1 MIWKLKKGD
10 SFVEAEMTSRE
21 RFINALERKD
31 VDRAPY
37 GYLWFGAG
45 HAVLERMGTNLKDVY
60 CSAEGIAR
68 AQILA
73 REMYHH
79 DNVMS
84 PWGCLLVEAE
94 ALGTKVIIKENAY
107 PVVEKY
113 GLKSAAE
120 HELINTADIKRS
132 GRVKTISGSIEILKR
147 KIGDE
152 AFIAGAAM
160 SPLMLASQVMG
171 GSRLCIDM
179 LKDRDNFHALLEKLT
194 ESCILFVDSLLEAG
208 ADGIF
213 IENGE
218 NTGDLFSPQMAEE
231 FMLPYT
237 KKLYDYIKAE
247 RGYVISHNCAANAF
261 YNLELK
267 LEPNAL
273 NFAFGDVRLLGKKH
287 GIECKKLHN
296 HNNIGCGPRHC
307 FKEFKEFSDAGI
319 CLMGN
324 IIPDAP
330 LTRSRAEIEHEIK
343 SCLSAA
349 PEKGF
354 ILATGCEIPL
364 NTPPEKM
371 DMLWNA
377 VKAGI

>member
-1 MIWKLKKGD
+1 
-10 SFVEAEMTSRE
+10 MTSRE
-21 RFINALERKD
+21 RFIGALEGEN
-31 VDRAPY
+31 VDRVPY

-45 HAVLERMGTNLKDVY
+45 HAVLERMGVTLRDAY

-94 ALGTKVIIKENAY
+94 ALGTKINIKENAY
-107 PVVEKY
+107 PAVTKY
-113 GLKSAAE
+113 ALKSATE
-120 HELINTADIKRS
+120 HELINPESVEKSD
-132 GRVKTISGSIEILKR
+132 RVKTITESIEILK
-147 KIGDE
+147 KEIGNE
-152 AFIAGAAM
+152 AFITGAAM

-179 LKDRDNFHALLEKLT
+179 LKDRDSFHSLLEKLT
-194 ESCILFVDSLLEAG
+194 ESCILFASSMLEAG

-213 IENGE
+213 VENGE

-237 KKLYDYIKAE
+237 KKLYNHIKAE
-247 RGYVISHNCAANAF
+247 GGYVISHNCAASAF
-261 YNLELK
+261 YDLEMK
-267 LEPNAL
+267 LEPHAL
-273 NFAFGDVRLLGKKH
+273 NFAFGNVRLLGKKY
-287 GIECKKLHN
+287 GVECRKLHN
-296 HNNIGCGPRHC
+296 HNNIGCGPRYC
-307 FKEFKEFSDAGI
+307 FREFNELSDSGI

-324 IIPDAP
+324 IIPDAA
-330 LTRSRAEIEHEIK
+330 LVGSRAEIEHEVR

-364 NTPPEKM
+364 NTPLEKM
-371 DMLWNA
+371 EMLWNA
-377 VKAGI
+377 IKAEI

>member
-1 MIWKLKKGD
+1 M
-10 SFVEAEMTSRE
+10 EAEMTSRE
-21 RFINALERKD
+21 RFINALEGNY
-31 VDRAPY
+31 VDRVPY

-45 HAVLERMGTNLKDVY
+45 HAVLERMGTSLKDAY
-60 CSAEGIAR
+60 GSAEGIAR

-73 REMYHH
+73 REMYHQ

-94 ALGTKVIIKENAY
+94 ALGTKVNIKENAY
-107 PVVEKY
+107 PTVAKY
-113 GLKSAAE
+113 VLKSAAE
-120 HELINTADIKRS
+120 HELINPDDIEKS
-132 GRVKTISGSIEILKR
+132 GRVKTISGSVEILK
-147 KIGDE
+147 KEIGDE
-152 AFIAGAAM
+152 AFITGATM

-179 LKDRDNFHALLEKLT
+179 LKDRDSFHALLEKLT
-194 ESCILFVDSLLEAG
+194 ESCILFADALLEAG

-213 IENGE
+213 VENGE

-237 KKLYDYIKAE
+237 KKLYDHIKA
-247 RGYVISHNCAANAF
+247 GGSYVISHNCAAHAF
-261 YNLELK
+261 YDLEMK
-267 LEPNAL
+267 LEPHAL
-273 NFAFGDVRLLGKKH
+273 NFAFGDVRLLGKKY
-287 GIECKKLHN
+287 GVECKKLHN
-296 HNNIGCGPRHC
+296 HKNIGCGPRHC

-330 LTRSRAEIEHEIK
+330 LTGSCAEIEHEVK

-349 PEKGF
+349 PKKGF
-354 ILATGCEIPL
+354 ILSTGCEIPL
-364 NTPPEKM
+364 NTPLDKM
-371 DMLWNA
+371 ELLWDA